1 MAYPLDPA
9 QYLNVRDDL
18 RQQLF
23 DFAARV
29 QRKEITLGHLTWEYL
44 DLPPTVSYAENAT
57 APVVFFAGGAK
68 LAIYSF
74 AVIDALSQH
83 NRVIAVSQPGCT
95 TLREHFA
102 GLSLIL
108 QREGVDGFHVA
119 GSSWGGCIAQATALQ
134 YAHRID
140 KTILSSTGLPGG
152 RAVSVM
158 LKVYLAS
165 IRRARPEKVVAD
177 FRKRALALLTGD
189 AATDALWQGLFADV
203 YDRHM
208 THGEYVSL
216 IQTQID
222 YVDHYAKAV
231 AQAGWPKPVL
241 VITTAD
247 EVAGNRGWRD
257 ALPQAYLAAQ
267 VHVLERGGHHPA
279 LGAHDEYRELIRDFL
294 GQ

>member
-1 MAYPLDPA
+1 MAYPLDPTK
-9 QYLNVRDDL
+9 YLDVGDDL

-23 DFAARV
+23 DCAARAE
-29 QRKEITLGHLTWEYL
+29 RKHVTLGHLTWEYL
-44 DLPPTVSYAENAT
+44 DLAPTGGPAENA
-57 APVVFFAGGAK
+57 ALPVVFFAGGAK

-95 TLREHFA
+95 TIQEHFD
-102 GLSLIL
+102 GVSLIL
-108 QREGVDGFHVA
+108 QREGIDGFHVA
-119 GSSWGGCIAQATALQ
+119 GSSWGGCVAQAAALQ
-134 YAHRID
+134 YANRIER
-140 KTILSSTGLPGG
+140 TILSSTGLPGG
-152 RAVSVM
+152 RAVSLM

-189 AATDALWQGLFADV
+189 ADTDALWQGLFADV

-231 AQAGWPKPVL
+231 AQAKWPKPVL

-247 EVAGNRGWRD
+247 EVAGNKGWRD
-257 ALPQAYLAAQ
+257 ALPQAYPAAQ

-279 LGAHDEYRELIRDFL
+279 LGAREEYRELIARFL
-294 GQ
+294 GA